1 MSETFTIKR
10 NDTSPAIRWEL
21 EDPDTNLVG
30 ASVVF
35 NMKNT
40 VTGALV
46 IDRGA
51 AEVVEGADRPTLGYN
66 WAEGDTEVAGLYEA
80 EFEITFSD
88 ESIETTPNSENIVVK
103 VVVDLG

>member
-46 IDRGA
+46 IDRGT

-66 WAEGDTEVAGLYEA
+66 WAEGDTAVAGLYEA
-80 EFEITFSD
+80 EFEITFAD
-88 ESIETTPNSENIVVK
+88 ESVETTPNSENIVVK

>member
-21 EDPDTNLVG
+21 DDPNINLVG

-46 IDRGA
+46 VDRGA
-51 AEVVEGADRPTLGYN
+51 AEVVAVAARPTLGYN
-66 WAEGDTEVAGLYEA
+66 WAEGDTAVAGLYEA
-80 EFEITFSD
+80 EFEITFAD
-88 ESIETTPNSENIVVK
+88 ESVETTPNDGNIVVK

>member
-35 NMKNT
+35 NMKRSSS
-40 VTGALV
+40 GDLV
-46 IDRGA
+46 IDRGV
-51 AEVVEGADRPTLGYN
+51 AEIVDGASRPTLGYN
-66 WAEGDTEVAGLYEA
+66 WDDGDTEVAGLYEA
-80 EFEITFSD
+80 EFEIIFAD
-88 ESIETTPNSENIVVK
+88 GSIETTPNSRNIVVK
-103 VVVDLG
+103 VVADLG

>member
-10 NDTSPAIRWEL
+10 NDTSPALRWEL
-21 EDPDTNLVG
+21 EDPDTNLAG

-46 IDRGA
+46 IDRGT
-51 AEVVEGADRPTLGYN
+51 AEVVAGADRPTLGYN
-66 WAEGDTEVAGLYEA
+66 WAEGDTVVAGLYEA
-80 EFEITFSD
+80 EFEITFAD
-88 ESIETTPNSENIVVK
+88 ESVETTPNSENIVVK
-103 VVVDLG
+103 VMVDLG

>member
-10 NDTSPAIRWEL
+10 NDTSPALRWEL
-21 EDPDTNLVG
+21 EDPDTNLAG

-46 IDRGA
+46 IDRGT
-51 AEVVEGADRPTLGYN
+51 AEVVAGADRPTLGYN
-66 WAEGDTEVAGLYEA
+66 WAEEDTAVAGLYEA
-80 EFEITFSD
+80 EFEITYAD
-88 ESIETTPNSENIVVK
+88 ESVETTPNSENIVVR
-103 VVVDLG
+103 VAADLG